1 MHQEAAGEL
10 DYLERKCTDN
20 QKEGKQAGVA
30 GSHCHSSTQK
40 AAEVANCELEAN
52 SMTQQSLFQKQI
64 T

>member
-40 AAEVANCELEAN
+40 AAEVANRELEAN
-52 SMTQQSLFQKQI
+52 SMTHRAYFKNK
-64 T
+64 